1 MDARHPGEV
10 PVPGPPV
17 DEPVRLV
24 DPGRGRVA
32 EEGEGETEHRRGRS
46 FRARRRGRALRE
58 LGARRIGGD
67 GHVRVGGLREAKGT
81 LNVDLGAGGGKK
93 VGAAHDLGDAE
104 HAVIHRRCQVVGM
117 HPVGP
122 VHDEVAGLGRE
133 IDRNVPL
140 HAVAKVHAGAG
151 LHPDRARRARG
162 SVAAG
167 AGVGSGPRFA
177 PGACAAERPSIAL
190 ETGEGAPV
198 AFGVVAL
205 ADHRAVPGKGEALEL
220 AQDRVRR
227 ARDRPRDIHVVDA
240 HVPFAA
246 PAPGAE
252 MARESRDHR
261 AEVQRTVRGRGETPA
276 YRPAFPGRVS
286 PMHGFHVSPTFAGR
300 RPPRPRA
307 CRGGCRRSA
316 TCAVLGSPPAGA
328 AGRHPPAFPEVRWC
342 RVTAGMRPFPENPA
356 SGVCCGPG
364 GDRFR

>member
-1 MDARHPGEV
+1 
-10 PVPGPPV
+10 
-17 DEPVRLV
+17 
-24 DPGRGRVA
+24 
-32 EEGEGETEHRRGRS
+32 
-46 FRARRRGRALRE
+46 
-58 LGARRIGGD
+58 
-67 GHVRVGGLREAKGT
+67 
-81 LNVDLGAGGGKK
+81 
-93 VGAAHDLGDAE
+93 
-104 HAVIHRRCQVVGM
+104 M

-133 IDRNVPL
+133 IDRNGPL
-140 HAVAKVHAGAG
+140 HAVAKVHAGVG
-151 LHPDRARRARG
+151 LHPDRMRRARG

-177 PGACAAERPSIAL
+177 PGACAAERPSIAF
-190 ETGEGAPV
+190 ETGEGVPV

-205 ADHRAVPGKGEALEL
+205 ADHRAVPGKGEALKL

-276 YRPAFPGRVS
+276 YRPALPGRVS
-286 PMHGFHVSPTFAGR
+286 PWRGFHVSPTFAGR
-300 RPPRPRA
+300 RPPSPRT

-316 TCAVLGSPPAGA
+316 TGAAPAVLDPPRAPRPPSSIRHGRRARRPRSATGAAPAVLGPPPAGA
-328 AGRHPPAFPEVRWC
+328 ADGHSPAFSEVRWC
-342 RVTAGMRPFPENPA
+342 RVTAWMRPFPENPVP
-356 SGVCCGPG
+356 GVCCGPG